1 MLWNLTTRSCRCLL
15 SSTYS
20 KQINIRR
27 TLGLT
32 SASLKEE
39 GLFKTL
45 GISEFA
51 TAEKVKELHPDS
63 NPDDKELQKKFMELQ
78 ETYNLYKK
86 TGERRIHVMT
96 DEDRERIEKERK
108 ERQLE
113 QFKKYEEA
121 AAEEEAELRK
131 KKLFDWRGLV
141 TPVLLVVSFNVCCFG
156 AVGLSGLLNDKTDE
170 EKS

>member
-51 TAEKVKELHPDS
+51 TAEQVKEAYLKKVKELHPDS

-86 TGERRIHVMT
+86 TGERRIHVMS

-113 QFKKYEEA
+113 
-121 AAEEEAELRK
+121 
-131 KKLFDWRGLV
+131 
-141 TPVLLVVSFNVCCFG
+141 
-156 AVGLSGLLNDKTDE
+156 
-170 EKS
+170 